1 MSRGLGISIKRAPLK
16 VGGGRGG
23 ARRGKPQPHQRF
35 IARRATLR
43 FDISSEGLRDSWQ
56 PRRSIRTGESHG
68 AGAFSSLDLAE
79 SRFMRLDTLPL
90 PLAEDEA

>member
-1 MSRGLGISIKRAPLK
+1 MSRGLAISIKPPHKLK

-23 ARRGKPQPHQRF
+23 ARRSKPQPHQRF

-43 FDISSEGLRDSWQ
+43 YDISSEVFRDSWQ
-56 PRRSIRTGESHG
+56 PRRSIRAGESH
-68 AGAFSSLDLAE
+68 GAFSSLDLAE

-90 PLAEDEA
+90 GLMEDEA

>member
-1 MSRGLGISIKRAPLK
+1 MPRGLAISIKSLHKLK

-43 FDISSEGLRDSWQ
+43 YDVSSEVFRDSWQ
-56 PRRSIRTGESHG
+56 PRRSVHTGESH
-68 AGAFSSLDLAE
+68 GAFSSLDLAE

-90 PLAEDEA
+90 GLMEDEA